1 MRLSLRLYRLLL
13 KLYPAGFREDY
24 GTPLERQFRDD
35 LADVRGPRDLMR
47 FWAGTVLDVVRT
59 LPAQLA
65 REVAQDSR
73 HTLRLWRRSPL
84 HTALTVAV
92 LATAIGANTG
102 VFSVLNALLLRS
114 LPFEQPERLAL
125 LKNFGPPRRTFHEW
139 RQQSPYLADAA
150 TYDTVEVNVEGVEQA
165 ARMRLTE
172 TSSNFF
178 AVLGRGPADGRGFL
192 TGEDIAGRNA
202 VAVIGHGLWQRLFGA
217 DLRAIGST
225 IRVNGVPLT
234 IVGIAPPGFDFPQKT
249 DLWAPTTFDYERIPK
264 TGSVIMF
271 TTIGRLAPALTWPQA
286 RRAFESEAY
295 KKSPTPPREDLV
307 NRPALIPLQE
317 QLASPVRDASMI
329 LMAGVGLL
337 LLLACANIANL
348 LLARTIAR
356 SGELSVRTAL
366 GASRARLTQ
375 QILTETVLLSIVATA
390 AGLLVASWTAAIATA
405 VQPAPL
411 ASQSYT
417 ILDWRVL
424 AFSATLSVLT
434 GLVFGVGP
442 ALYAS
447 RSQLQSASR
456 TATPAA
462 RHMRTRRV
470 LIAAQIAVTV
480 VLLTGSIALGRSF
493 MALMRVD
500 NGYQIRSMVTLSVSL
515 AGRLQGTRAWPYLD
529 DVLTRVRDVP
539 GVVSV
544 SGTESLP
551 LNVDSFMG
559 GRFQIDK
566 RGSAPIASVVR
577 VAPGFFNTIGAG
589 LIAGREFSP
598 ADLSSGE
605 SIAIINDE
613 LARTYGD
620 DEPSTV
626 IGRTLTASGGSALS
640 MRIVGVVRS
649 LRFSAGAE
657 PHPQVYRPSLAPLA
671 MTFVAHVQ
679 GPAGDR
685 VAAVRDAIQSVDP
698 KVPVFD
704 VKTMEERLDMEL
716 ARPRFYTL
724 TVLFFGGLGLLLAVM
739 GVYGVVS
746 YSILQRTREM
756 GIRLALGTTP
766 TLLRATMLRQTLSA
780 VMTGAIAG
788 VVLALAF
795 GRFLQSLVR
804 GADGATAP
812 GSAVAVLVTAVVS
825 AAAIWAATRHVAR
838 LEISDVLRAEL
849 AE

>member
-47 FWAGTVLDVVRT
+47 FWAGTVRDVGRS
-59 LPAQLA
+59 LPTQVA

-73 HTLRLWRRSPL
+73 HTLRLWRRAPL

-92 LATAIGANTG
+92 LAIAIGANTG

-125 LKNFGPPRRTFHEW
+125 LKNFGPPRQTFHDW
-139 RQQSPYLADAA
+139 RRQSPYLADAA

-178 AVLGRGPADGRGFL
+178 AVLGRGPTEGRGFL

-225 IRVNGVPLT
+225 IRVNGAPLT

-286 RRAFESEAY
+286 RRAFETEASA
-295 KKSPTPPREDLV
+295 KSSAPQREDLV

-317 QLASPVRDASMI
+317 QLARPVRDASLI

-348 LLARTIAR
+348 LLARTMAR
-356 SGELSVRTAL
+356 SSELSVRTAL

-375 QILTETVLLSIVATA
+375 QLLTETGLLSIVATA
-390 AGLLVASWTAAIATA
+390 AGLLVAQGIAGIATA

-424 AFSATLSVLT
+424 GFSATLSILT
-434 GLVFGVGP
+434 GLLFGVGP

-447 RSQLQSASR
+447 RSQFPSANR

-462 RHMRTRRV
+462 RHTRTRRV

-515 AGRLQGTRAWPYLD
+515 AGGLRQGTRAWTYLN
-529 DVLTRVRDVP
+529 DVLDRVRHVP

-551 LNVDSFMG
+551 LNIDAFMG

-566 RGSAPIASVVR
+566 RGSAPIATVVH
-577 VAPGFFNTIGAG
+577 VAPGFFSTIGAG

-598 ADLSSGE
+598 ADLVSGE

-626 IGRTLTASGGSALS
+626 IGRTLTAPQGPS

-649 LRFSAGAE
+649 LRFTAGGE
-657 PHPQVYRPSLAPLA
+657 SHPQVYRPSLAPLA
-671 MTFVAHVQ
+671 MTIVAHVQ
-679 GPAGDR
+679 GTAGDR
-685 VAAVRDAIQSVDP
+685 VAAVRDAVQSVDP
-698 KVPVFD
+698 KVPVFN

-716 ARPRFYTL
+716 ARPKFYTL
-724 TVLFFGGLGLLLAVM
+724 TVLFFGGLGLLLAVI

-746 YSILQRTREM
+746 YSTWQRTREM

-766 TLLRATMLRQTLSA
+766 TTLRATTLRQTLA
-780 VMTGAIAG
+780 VVVTGAIVG
-788 VVLALAF
+788 VVMALAF

-804 GADGATAP
+804 GADGATVPAA
-812 GSAVAVLVTAVVS
+812 AVAVLVTAVVS

-838 LEISDVLRAEL
+838 LEIADVLRAEL
-849 AE
+849 AD

>member
-59 LPAQLA
+59 MPAQLA
-65 REVAQDSR
+65 REAAQDSR

-84 HTALTVAV
+84 HTSLTVGV
-92 LATAIGANTG
+92 LAIAIGANTG

-125 LKNFGPPRRTFHEW
+125 LKNFGPPRQTFHEW

-178 AVLGRGPADGRGFL
+178 AVLGRGPTEGRGFL

-225 IRVNGVPLT
+225 IRVNGAPLT

-264 TGSVIMF
+264 TGSVILW

-286 RRAFESEAY
+286 RRAFEAEASA
-295 KKSPTPPREDLV
+295 KSPASQREDLV

-317 QLASPVRDASMI
+317 QLARPVRDASLI

-348 LLARTIAR
+348 LLARTMAR

-375 QILTETVLLSIVATA
+375 QLLTETVLLSIVATA
-390 AGLLVASWTAAIATA
+390 AGLLVAYWTAAIATA
-405 VQPAPL
+405 VQPAQL

-424 AFSATLSVLT
+424 AFSAALSVLT

-447 RSQLQSASR
+447 RGQLPSAGR

-462 RHMRTRRV
+462 RHMRTRRA

-515 AGRLQGTRAWPYLD
+515 AGGLQGTRAWPYLN

-539 GVVSV
+539 EVASV

-551 LNVDSFMG
+551 LDIDAFMG

-566 RGSAPIASVVR
+566 RGSAPIATVVH
-577 VAPGFFNTIGAG
+577 VAPGFFKTIGAG

-598 ADLSSGE
+598 GDLSSGE

-613 LARTYGD
+613 LARTYGN
-620 DEPSTV
+620 DELSSV
-626 IGRTLTASGGSALS
+626 IGRTLTAPRGPS
-640 MRIVGVVRS
+640 MRIVGVVRT
-649 LRFSAGAE
+649 LRFSAGDA
-657 PHPQVYRPSLAPLA
+657 PHPQVYRPSVAPLA
-671 MTFVAHVQ
+671 MTIVAHVH

-685 VAAVRDAIQSVDP
+685 VAAVRDAVQSVDP
-698 KVPVFD
+698 KVPVFN

-746 YSILQRTREM
+746 YSTLQRTREM

-766 TLLRATMLRQTLSA
+766 TILRATMLRQTLSA
-780 VMTGAIAG
+780 VVTGAIAG

-804 GADGATAP
+804 GADGATLP
-812 GSAVAVLVTAVVS
+812 GSMVAVLVTAIVS

>member
-13 KLYPAGFREDY
+13 KLYPAGFRENY
-24 GTPLERQFRDD
+24 GSPLERQFRDD

-47 FWAGTVLDVVRT
+47 FWAGTVLDVGRS
-59 LPAQLA
+59 LPAQLG
-65 REVAQDSR
+65 REIAQDSR
-73 HTLRLWRRSPL
+73 HTLRLWRRSPF
-84 HTALTVAV
+84 HTAMTVAV
-92 LATAIGANTG
+92 LAIAIGANTG

-125 LKNFGPPRRTFHEW
+125 LKNYGPPRQTFHEW
-139 RQQSPYLADAA
+139 RQQSSYLADAA

-178 AVLGRGPADGRGFL
+178 AMLGKGPADGRGFL

-202 VAVIGHGLWQRLFGA
+202 VAVIGHGLWRRLFGA

-225 IRVNGVPLT
+225 IRVNGATLT
-234 IVGIAPPGFDFPQKT
+234 VVGIAPPGFDFPQKT

-264 TGSVIMF
+264 TGSVIMW
-271 TTIGRLAPALTWPQA
+271 TTIGRLAPALTWPEA
-286 RRAFESEAY
+286 RRAFESEADQR
-295 KKSPTPPREDLV
+295 SPGRQREDLV

-317 QLASPVRDASMI
+317 QLAGPVRDASLI

-356 SGELSVRTAL
+356 SSELSVRTAL

-375 QILTETVLLSIVATA
+375 QLLTETVLLSIVATA
-390 AGLLVASWTAAIATA
+390 AGLLVAHWTAGIATA
-405 VQPAPL
+405 VQPASL

-424 AFSATLSVLT
+424 AFSAALSILT

-447 RSQLQSASR
+447 RNQPPSASR
-456 TATPAA
+456 TATPAV
-462 RHMRTRRV
+462 RHMRTRRA

-515 AGRLQGTRAWPYLD
+515 AGGLQQGTRAWPYLH
-529 DVLTRVRDVP
+529 DVLSRVRDVP
-539 GVVSV
+539 EVVSV

-551 LNVDSFMG
+551 LNIDAFMG
-559 GRFQIDK
+559 GKFQIDN
-566 RGSAPIASVVR
+566 RGSAPIATVVH
-577 VAPGFFNTIGAG
+577 VAPGFFSTIGAG
-589 LIAGREFSP
+589 LIAGREFST

-605 SIAIINDE
+605 RVAIINDE

-620 DEPSTV
+620 ADLSSV
-626 IGRTLTASGGSALS
+626 IGRTLTAPRMSS
-640 MRIVGVVRS
+640 MRIVGVVRT
-649 LRFSAGAE
+649 LRFSAAGEA
-657 PHPQVYRPSLAPLA
+657 HPQVYRPSLAPLA
-671 MTFVAHVQ
+671 MTIVAHVR
-679 GPAGDR
+679 GEAGDR
-685 VAAVRDAIQSVDP
+685 VAAIRDAVQSVDP
-698 KVPVFD
+698 KVPVFNI
-704 VKTMEERLDMEL
+704 KTMEERLDIEL

-746 YSILQRTREM
+746 YSMLQRTREM

-766 TLLRATMLRQTLSA
+766 TLLRATMLWQTLSS
-780 VMTGAIAG
+780 VGTGAMAG
-788 VVLALAF
+788 VIMALAF

-804 GADGATAP
+804 GADGATVP
-812 GSAVAVLVTAVVS
+812 GSAVAVLITAGVS

-849 AE
+849 AD